1 MQCQMPSTGV
11 VRTRNAVPAAVE
23 EVAENG
29 RKLPEVRMPKYN
41 TMQSTNTKHT
51 QIQIY
56 NDAQIQYK
64 AMYKFKIHT
73 NTNTQR
79 CPNTIRYKVQTQNTH
94 KYSTESGGDLYC
106 RLVFIVS
113 CVQ

>member
-1 MQCQMPSTGV
+1 MQCNRDAMKVDIAKKCQMPSIAGRGF

-41 TMQSTNTKHT
+41 TIQSTNTKNI

-56 NDAQIQYK
+56 NDNY
-64 AMYKFKIHT
+64 
-73 NTNTQR
+73 
-79 CPNTIRYKVQTQNTH
+79 NTIYM
-94 KYSTESGGDLYC
+94 
-106 RLVFIVS
+106 
-113 CVQ
+113 